1 MAPNKFDG
9 IARTHPVL
17 PIVFSKKEPATNANI
32 PGFLEHEV
40 SNHPDARIPYN
51 MSDFY
56 GDYLDYVIIK
66 ELREQRNLYA
76 PKHYRWNIRDTVDRI
91 SKVAYLHYVRNV
103 KISETL
109 LKKVL
114 AVPKEKPILH
124 GKDESDPEDF
134 EFRTFGLFE
143 KESTDLGH
151 TLYKFKESMVLEYL
165 VAHYQALE
173 CLRKVA
179 KGKSAEES
187 IMSTALR
194 DSMRR
199 LPATGDI
206 WRITFGLLN
215 MDQSTREVQKA
226 LLEELIEETK
236 NNEHMTSFD
245 ITSLCVESIFESQ
258 NVGDLAQLID
268 EFTLNETVN
277 YSNIKLQTARYMY
290 TIHAAGYLVRSSP
303 DVYGLHMAN
312 FNLNEERLTLLADPV
327 NAVSDNNLQVE
338 CPSVVLCSL
347 HTCNTSRK
355 D

>member
-1 MAPNKFDG
+1 MPATKLDG

-17 PIVFSKKEPATNANI
+17 PILFSKKEPLTNANI
-32 PGFLEHEV
+32 PGFMEHELA
-40 SNHPDARIPYN
+40 NHPDARLPFN
-51 MSDFY
+51 LSDFY
-56 GDYLDYVIIK
+56 GDYVDYVIVK
-66 ELREQRNLYA
+66 ELREQRNKYA
-76 PKHYRWNIRDTVDRI
+76 PKHYRWNIRDTVDRL
-91 SKVAYLHYVRNV
+91 SKAAFLHYVRNV
-103 KISETL
+103 KLTESV
-109 LKKVL
+109 LKKIL

-124 GKDESDPEDF
+124 GKDEADPDDLD
-134 EFRTFGLFE
+134 FRTFGLFA
-143 KESTDLGH
+143 KESTDLGD
-151 TLYKFKESMVLEYL
+151 TLYKFKESVVLEYL

-179 KGKSAEES
+179 GGKDGES
-187 IMSTALR
+187 VMSTALR

-245 ITSLCVESIFESQ
+245 ITSLCVEAIFESQ

-277 YSNIKLQTARYMY
+277 YSNVRLQTARYMY

-312 FNLNEERLTLLADPV
+312 FNLTEERLSLLADPV
-327 NAVSDNNLQVE
+327 NAVSDNNLQVQ
-338 CPSVVLCSL
+338 CFISAASVI
-347 HTCNTSRK
+347 
-355 D
+355 